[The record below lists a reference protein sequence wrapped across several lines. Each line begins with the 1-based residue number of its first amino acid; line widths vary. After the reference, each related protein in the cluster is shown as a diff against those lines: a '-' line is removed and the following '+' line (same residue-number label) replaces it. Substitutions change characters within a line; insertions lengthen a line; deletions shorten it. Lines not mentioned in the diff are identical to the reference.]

1 MIRFRLRLLA
11 ATLLLAPVV
20 GPTDSLMAQGWPPD
34 SIKNL
39 QVLPADTEFRAL
51 IGVMRGFSIGLG
63 VRCTHCHVGEDSR
76 DLASIDFSS
85 DEKVTKRKAR
95 VMLQMVQ
102 QINGEI
108 LSELPERS
116 DPAVE
121 VTCATC
127 HRGLPRPTT
136 IEAVL
141 AEQIE
146 SGGAEAVIA
155 EYERL
160 REEYYGAGVYD
171 FSEGALTSLAEQTA
185 REYPDETLTVLE
197 HNFIYFPESV
207 ATHIMKAQVFSNM
220 KDDFEAAIESIRAA
234 QELQPDQ
241 PRFQQMID
249 QMQAAM
255 ENQEE

>member
-1 MIRFRLRLLA
+1 MAGVFAVALVLS
-11 ATLLLAPVV
+11 PVV
-20 GPTDSLMAQGWPPD
+20 SPTDSLMAQGWPPD

-39 QVLPADTEFRAL
+39 QVLPADISFGELVGT
-51 IGVMRGFSIGLG
+51 MRGFAIGLG
-63 VRCTHCHVGEDSR
+63 VRCIHCHVGDDPS
-76 DLASIDFSS
+76 DLASTDFAS
-85 DEKVTKRKAR
+85 DEKITKRKAR
-95 VMLQMVQ
+95 VMLRMVQ

-108 LSELPERS
+108 LAGLPERS

-141 AEQIE
+141 AEQME
-146 SGGAEAVIA
+146 TGGAEAAIT

-171 FSEGALTSLAEQTA
+171 FSEGALTSLARRTS
-185 REYPDETLTVLE
+185 RDHPDEALTVLE
-197 HNFIYFPESV
+197 HNFKYFPESV
-207 ATHIMKAQVFSNM
+207 ATHVAKAQILANV
-220 KDDFEAAIESIRAA
+220 KGDFEAAIASMRAA
-234 QELQPDQ
+234 QELQPDE